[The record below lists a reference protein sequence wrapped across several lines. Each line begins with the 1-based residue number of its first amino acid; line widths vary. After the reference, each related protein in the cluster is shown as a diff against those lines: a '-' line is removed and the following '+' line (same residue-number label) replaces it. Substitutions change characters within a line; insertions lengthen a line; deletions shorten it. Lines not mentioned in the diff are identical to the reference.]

1 MKKIFYKI
9 ILIILVFIFLVFYV
23 SIFMIKEKRAKEM
36 CQSFKES
43 TGLEGCT
50 LEYYEINQKKNN

>member
-9 ILIILVFIFLVFYV
+9 ILIILALFLLIFYI
-23 SIFMIKEKRAKEM
+23 SIFMIKEKRANEM
-36 CQSFKES
+36 CESFKKS

-50 LEYYEINQKKNN
+50 LEEYEINQKKNK